1 MASCVRIT
9 FILAL
14 TLVKLFGMAVSA
26 LLIYLG
32 VFFYQ
37 FSLVLAAE
45 EASAGSASQSV
56 VVASQACLGLGIG
69 TRGRE
74 GGGVRGGERGPHG
87 REGRGGQ
94 WNRGPRRW
102 LFKWP
107 NSPSTGF
114 AVARP
119 AAHSIP
125 GLALHLPVPD
135 LDLHPP
141 SHSPTLYPAR
151 FTCPYAALM
160 AIGCIGVIGTII
172 ALVRLCQLNRC
183 TLVAVRAAPG
193 AVHWEARH
201 CAHAGR

>member
-87 REGRGGQ
+87 REGRGGSGTEDHDAGCSNGRIVQ
-94 WNRGPRRW
+94 ALGSRSPAQPPTPFPAWPCICLFPTWTCIRR
-102 LFKWP
+102 P
-107 NSPSTGF
+107 T
-114 AVARP
+114 
-119 AAHSIP
+119 
-125 GLALHLPVPD
+125 
-135 LDLHPP
+135 HPP
-141 SHSPTLYPAR
+141 STRPDSRVH
-151 FTCPYAALM
+151 M
-160 AIGCIGVIGTII
+160 
-172 ALVRLCQLNRC
+172 QL
-183 TLVAVRAAPG
+183 
-193 AVHWEARH
+193 
-201 CAHAGR
+201 